1 MSEWARQYARTLS
14 DDELDVAVAD
24 ADKRHRDACRA
35 ATRAAK
41 DSCDADDAQH
51 EALQE
56 LEAIQAEQKN
66 RRKP

>member
-35 ATRAAK
+35 AARAAS
-41 DSCDADDAQH
+41 DSCDADDALH
-51 EALQE
+51 EALLE
-56 LEAIQAEQKN
+56 LGALQAEQKN
-66 RRKP
+66 RKP